1 MKLFKSIYLIFVAA
15 MVAGIF
21 SATSLPALEVPA
33 LKGRVNDYA
42 GILSNGAEHQLDT
55 VLADLERT
63 DSTQIVVLTIPSLKG
78 DSLEDFSI
86 RVAEQWKIGQKNED
100 NGAILIISKNDRKIR
115 IEVGYGLE
123 GKLTD
128 LMCGRII
135 RGVITPNF
143 KSGDFDGGVVQGVS
157 AMIGT
162 VKGLYT
168 AESKPAGPRRRSS
181 SHHGMFG
188 FLALLFIINMLGRVS
203 RPLGVVAGGVI
214 VPVLGAALF
223 GLGLVGILVLIPVG
237 LLMGSVL
244 GLFGSVLNNSH
255 SRHRASR
262 GGGFWMG
269 GGGFGGGGFGGG
281 GFGGFSGGGGGFGGG
296 GASGGW

>member
-1 MKLFKSIYLIFVAA
+1 MKLFKAIYKTFFFV
-15 MVAGIF
+15 MMAGAF
-21 SATSLPALEVPA
+21 SASSLSALEVPA

-42 GILSNGAEHQLDT
+42 GMLSNAAERQLET
-55 VLADLERT
+55 VLAELERT

-86 RVAEQWKIGQKNED
+86 RVAEQWKIGQANND
-100 NGAILIISKNDRKIR
+100 NGAILLISKQDRKIR

-128 LMCGRII
+128 LMSGRII
-135 RGVITPNF
+135 RNVITPNF
-143 KSGDFDGGVVQGVS
+143 KSSNFDVGIVQGVS

-162 VKGLYT
+162 VKGVYT
-168 AESKPAGPRRRSS
+168 AESKPVRSS
-181 SHHGMFG
+181 RKTSSPGVFG
-188 FLALLFIINMLGRVS
+188 FFALLFILNMLGRIS
-203 RPLGVVAGGVI
+203 RPLGAVGGGI
-214 VPVLGAALF
+214 IAPILGALLF
-223 GLGLVGILVLIPVG
+223 GFGIVGILIMIPVG
-237 LLMGSVL
+237 LLLGSFL
-244 GLFGSVLNNSH
+244 GVFGGVLNNSH
-255 SRHRASR
+255 SRHRTSR

-269 GGGFGGGGFGGG
+269 GGGIGGG